1 MSSKRR
7 DEAIE
12 VPEPDRPPGFRA
24 LELSM
29 DGFEGPL
36 DLLLHLIRKHE
47 LEVTNIPIAFITEE
61 YLRYLDAMQSLDL
74 GVAGEYLVMAATLL
88 QIKSQMLL
96 PQSSSP
102 ESDDSDDG
110 HEDPRA
116 VLVARL
122 LEYQRY
128 KEAAGR
134 LGGREMM
141 GRDVFARPSRAT
153 EYESDAGPPELLPVS
168 LYQLLEA
175 LHRLLAERPV
185 ESLHEITPA
194 GISLRATIARI
205 AEHLQE
211 HPRVTLLELV
221 YLHGTEPTRNDIVIT
236 FLALL
241 ELAKMRM
248 VKLFQA
254 RLSSNELFI
263 ERSVVDYEDVA
274 QQLDG
279 IEEPR

>member
-1 MSSKRR
+1 MSPRRR
-7 DEAIE
+7 DESLEAAE
-12 VPEPDRPPGFRA
+12 PERPPGFRA
-24 LELSM
+24 LELTM

-47 LEVTNIPIAFITEE
+47 LDVTNIPIAFITEE

-96 PQSSSP
+96 PQSSSA
-102 ESDDSDDG
+102 ESDEGEEDG
-110 HEDPRA
+110 EDPRA
-116 VLVARL
+116 ALVTRL

-134 LGGREMM
+134 LGGREIM
-141 GRDVFARPSRAT
+141 GRDVFARPSRANA
-153 EYESDAGPPELLPVS
+153 YESDAGPPGLLPVS

-175 LHRLLAERPV
+175 LHRLLAERPAD
-185 ESLHEITPA
+185 SLHEITPS

-211 HPRVTLLELV
+211 YPRVTLLELV
-221 YLHGTEPTRNDIVIT
+221 YLHGPEPTRNDIVMT

-254 RLSSNELFI
+254 RLSSNELFV
-263 ERSVVDYEDVA
+263 ERSVVEYEEVA

>member
-1 MSSKRR
+1 
-7 DEAIE
+7 
-12 VPEPDRPPGFRA
+12 
-24 LELSM
+24 M

-47 LEVTNIPIAFITEE
+47 LDVTNIPIAFITEE

-96 PQSSSP
+96 PQSSSA
-102 ESDDSDDG
+102 ESDEGEEDG
-110 HEDPRA
+110 EDPRA
-116 VLVARL
+116 ALVTRL

-134 LGGREMM
+134 LGGREIM
-141 GRDVFARPSRAT
+141 GRDVFARPSRANA
-153 EYESDAGPPELLPVS
+153 YESDAGPPGLLPVS

-175 LHRLLAERPV
+175 LHRLLAERPAD
-185 ESLHEITPA
+185 SLHEITPS

-211 HPRVTLLELV
+211 YPRVTLLELV
-221 YLHGTEPTRNDIVIT
+221 YLHGPEPTRNDIVMT

-254 RLSSNELFI
+254 RLSSNELFV
-263 ERSVVDYEDVA
+263 ERSVVEYEEVA

>member
-1 MSSKRR
+1 MSRKRR
-7 DEAIE
+7 EE
-12 VPEPDRPPGFRA
+12 VPEVPEAERPPGFRA
-24 LELSM
+24 LELSI

-47 LEVTNIPIAFITEE
+47 LDIANIPIAFITEE

-96 PQSSSP
+96 PQSASADA
-102 ESDDSDDG
+102 DDADEDG
-110 HEDPRA
+110 EDPRA
-116 VLVARL
+116 ALVARL

-134 LGGREMM
+134 LGGREIM
-141 GRDVFARPSRAT
+141 GRDVFARPSRAN
-153 EYESDAGPPELLPVS
+153 EYESDAGPPDLLPVS

-175 LHRLLAERPV
+175 LNRLLAERPA
-185 ESLHEITPA
+185 ERLHEITPA

-211 HPRVTLLELV
+211 HPRVTLLELI
-221 YLHGTEPTRNDIVIT
+221 YLHAPEPTRNDVVMT

-254 RLSSNELFI
+254 RLSSNELFV
-263 ERSVVDYEDVA
+263 ERSVVDYEEVA

-279 IEEPR
+279 IEEPS

>member
-1 MSSKRR
+1 MSRKRR
-7 DEAIE
+7 DEPGE
-12 VPEPDRPPGFRA
+12 VTEVERPPGFRA
-24 LELSM
+24 LEVTM
-29 DGFEGPL
+29 EGFEGPL

-47 LEVTNIPIAFITEE
+47 IDITNIPIAFITEE

-96 PQSSSP
+96 PQAASV
-102 ESDDSDDG
+102 DSDDG
-110 HEDPRA
+110 DEDGEDPRA
-116 VLVARL
+116 ALVARL

-128 KEAAGR
+128 KDAAGR
-134 LGGREMM
+134 LGGRELM
-141 GRDVFARPSRAT
+141 GRDVFARPSRANA
-153 EYESDAGPPELLPVS
+153 YEADAGPPDLLPVS

-175 LHRLLAERPV
+175 LNRLLTDRPAEK
-185 ESLHEITPA
+185 LHEITPA

-221 YLHGTEPTRNDIVIT
+221 YLHGPEPTRNDIVIT

-254 RLSSNELFI
+254 RISSNELFV
-263 ERSVVDYEDVA
+263 ERSVVDYEEVA

-279 IEEPR
+279 IEEPS